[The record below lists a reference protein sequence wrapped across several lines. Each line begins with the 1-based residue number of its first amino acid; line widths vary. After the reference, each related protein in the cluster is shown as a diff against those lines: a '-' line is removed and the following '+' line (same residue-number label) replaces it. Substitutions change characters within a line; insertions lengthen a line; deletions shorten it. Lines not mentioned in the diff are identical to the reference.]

1 MTYYLLRF
9 LNININIIQPAC
21 AQFGIAGKRK
31 GGTKFQDLQEQAA
44 GGGGDQA
51 AGDALSNMMKGG
63 GMEGMDMAKMQD
75 MWTEALNDP
84 ETMKAFESMGDEFG
98 AAMEGLSKMTPE
110 QLQQQMEDAMKMLTD
125 GDMVDTIVKNK
136 EEILQQLELAGTVGP
151 EELAKFKSDPEY
163 FELKMRESFG
173 QMKDIFD
180 DPEMLKTMTEAMSG
194 MQELMDNPNM
204 LTELMGSELA
214 SDEKIEEARLEL
226 LNGENPALT
235 GMFDTEEMQAILK
248 DPVKFRE
255 IVKEG
260 QQDMMGMGE
269 KTGMGEKPGMG
280 DEL

>member
-1 MTYYLLRF
+1 LLRF
-9 LNININIIQPAC
+9 LYIIVIQPAC

-44 GGGGDQA
+44 GGGGGGDA
-51 AGDALSNMMKGG
+51 TGDALSNMMGG
-63 GMEGMDMAKMQD
+63 AGMGGMDMAKMQD
-75 MWTEALNDP
+75 MWAEALNDP
-84 ETMKAFESMGDEFG
+84 ETMKAFEQMGDQFG
-98 AAMEGLSKMTPE
+98 AAMEGLSKMSPE

-136 EEILQQLELAGTVGP
+136 EEILQQLELAGTVPP
-151 EELAKFKSDPEY
+151 EELAKFKADPEY

-173 QMKDIFD
+173 QMKDIFE
-180 DPEMLKTMTEAMSG
+180 DPEMLKTMTEAMGG
-194 MQELMDNPNM
+194 MQELLDNPNM

-226 LNGENPALT
+226 LSGENPALT
-235 GMFDTEEMQAILK
+235 GMFDTDEMQAILK

-269 KTGMGEKPGMG
+269 KPGMG